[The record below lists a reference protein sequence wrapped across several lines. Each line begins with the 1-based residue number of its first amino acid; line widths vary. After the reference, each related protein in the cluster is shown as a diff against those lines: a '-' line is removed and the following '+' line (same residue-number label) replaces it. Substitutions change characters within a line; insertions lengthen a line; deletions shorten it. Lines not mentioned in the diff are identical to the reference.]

1 MSIHKI
7 KAGITG
13 HKGVIGSE
21 FIKRHKNFNFI
32 PFKGDI
38 TKQISVDKWIQSN
51 SFQILLHFAAIVPIS
66 EVEKNFSKAKE
77 VNFNGTK
84 NLVDAINKYQPNN
97 LIWFFYA
104 STSHV
109 YKDSNKK
116 IKENDQKSPITR
128 YGLTKLMAENYI
140 LRKKTHTHVKF
151 CIGRVFSFF
160 HYKQKPSYFIQ
171 TVYRKIYQQ
180 KNTHIFFTGLQ
191 QYRDVLGVKDVC
203 GAINFLCKK
212 ETIGIYNIASGNKT
226 KLLKIVKILKG
237 KEKIQITTDQGKE
250 KNLIANIK
258 KIKKLGWK
266 PKQNIHQILNE
277 YLKNKKSNFC

>member
-1 MSIHKI
+1 MISI
-7 KAGITG
+7 GITG

-21 FIKRHKNFNFI
+21 FIKRNNNFNFV
-32 PFKGDI
+32 PFIGDI
-38 TKQISVDKWIQSN
+38 TRKKNVDDWIKSN
-51 SFQILLHFAAIVPIS
+51 SFQILLHFAAVT
-66 EVEKNFSKAKE
+66 ETQEAENNFSKVKK
-77 VNFNGTK
+77 VNYNGTK
-84 NLVDAINKYQPNN
+84 NLVDSIIKHQPNN
-97 LIWFFYA
+97 LVYFFYA

-109 YKDSNKK
+109 YKASNKK
-116 IKENDQKSPITR
+116 IGENSKKLPITR
-128 YGLTKLMAENYI
+128 YGLTKLIAENYI
-140 LRKKTHTHVKF
+140 LKRKKYTHVKF

-237 KEKIQITTDQGKE
+237 KEKIKITTDQGKE